1 MTTATALDQFYETL
15 AVPDRCMLGKRLFKK
30 QFYENAQ
37 LNVTDRKAFVEDIDS
52 IEWRYTLK
60 PSTINIPKFEDET
73 REYLEIAILQVG
85 LNATGRHGRIAGI
98 MQKAIPY
105 PVVIVFT
112 EGDKIAINAAD
123 KRINRAD
130 ANRIVVETTH
140 DTGWID
146 LAAPEPWQA
155 AFLDD
160 FRVTNFS
167 FRDFLAFYGDI
178 VQRIVALN
186 CAVHTGRYEL
196 VSGET
201 ASTTDRLQ
209 ALKQIE
215 QLQRDETE
223 TRNKLKKEK
232 NMGTQVQ
239 LNTRVKE
246 ITDRI
251 EAIKKAM

>member
-1 MTTATALDQFYETL
+1 MTTATALDQFYEIL
-15 AVPDRCMLGKRLFKK
+15 AIPDRCVLGKRLFKK

-37 LNVTDRKAFVEDIDS
+37 LNATDRKAFVEDIDS

-73 REYLEIAILQVG
+73 REYLEIAILQVV
-85 LNATGRHGRIAGI
+85 LNATGQHGRIAAV

-105 PVVIVFT
+105 PVMILFASG
-112 EGDKIAINAAD
+112 ERIAINTAA

-130 ANRIVVETTH
+130 ANRIVVETIH
-140 DTGWID
+140 DTGWLD
-146 LAAPEPWQA
+146 VVAPRPWQA

-160 FRVTNFS
+160 LRVGNLS
-167 FRDFLAFYGDI
+167 YRDFLAFYSDI

-186 CAVHTGRYEL
+186 CATHTGRYEL
-196 VSGET
+196 VTGAP
-201 ASTTDRLQ
+201 ASTMDRLQ
-209 ALKQIE
+209 ALKQLE
-215 QLQRDETE
+215 RLEREETE

-232 NMGTQVQ
+232 NMGAQVQ

-251 EAIKKAM
+251 ETIKNTL

>member
-1 MTTATALDQFYETL
+1 MTTPATLDQFYENL
-15 AVPDRCMLGKRLFKK
+15 AVPGRCMLGKRLFKK

-37 LNVTDRKAFVEDIDS
+37 LNATDRKAFSEDIDS

-73 REYLEIAILQVG
+73 REYLEVALLQVG
-85 LNATGRHGRIAGI
+85 LNATNRHERIAGI

-105 PVVIVFT
+105 PVVIVFASG
-112 EGDKIAINAAD
+112 ERIAINTAE
-123 KRINRAD
+123 KRVNRAD
-130 ANRIVVETTH
+130 ANRIVVKSSH

-146 LAAPEPWQA
+146 LTSPEPWQT

-160 FRVTNFS
+160 FRIVNFS
-167 FRDFLAFYGDI
+167 YRDFLAFYGDI

-186 CAVHTGRYEL
+186 CAAHTEQYEL
-196 VSGET
+196 ITGET
-201 ASTTDRLQ
+201 VSTTDRLR

-215 QLQRDETE
+215 QLQREETE

-246 ITDRI
+246 ISDRI
-251 EAIKKAM
+251 EAIKQAM

>member
-1 MTTATALDQFYETL
+1 MTTATTLHQFYENL
-15 AVPDRCMLGKRLFKK
+15 AVPDRCVLGKRLFKK
-30 QFYENAQ
+30 QFYENTQ
-37 LNVTDRKAFVEDIDS
+37 LNATDRKAFVEDIDS

-105 PVVIVFT
+105 PMVIVFVSG
-112 EGDKIAINAAD
+112 ERIAINTAD

-130 ANRIVVETTH
+130 ANRIVVEAIH
-140 DTGWID
+140 ETGWID

-160 FRVTNFS
+160 FRVTHFS
-167 FRDFLAFYGDI
+167 YRDFLAFCADI
-178 VQRIVALN
+178 VQGIVALN
-186 CAVHTGRYEL
+186 CAAHTGRYEL
-196 VSGET
+196 ITGEP
-201 ASTTDRLQ
+201 ASTADRLQ
-209 ALKQIE
+209 ALRQIE
-215 QLQRDETE
+215 QLQREETE
-223 TRNKLKKEK
+223 IRNKLKKEK

-239 LNTRVKE
+239 LNTRVKQ